1 MIDSI
6 DIWAAVLFLVLPII
20 IMICV
25 VFMVITDFKEK
36 SNVYLNKKNYNFY
49 QVYKLDD
56 SVRIVDSDF
65 SHVGFNITDYNDV
78 KYLTPDR
85 IKKNFEKVKGMNR

>member
-1 MIDSI
+1 MLDTIEM
-6 DIWAAVLFLVLPII
+6 WAATLFLVLPII

-25 VFMVITDFKEK
+25 VFMVITDFKET

-65 SHVGFNITDYNDV
+65 SHVGFNISDYSDI
-78 KYLTPDR
+78 KYLTPDK
-85 IKKNFEKVKGMNR
+85 IKKNFKKVKGMKK